1 MTKEQEKKLNDFKAY
16 HVGNHT
22 TNHREIEVGAMK
34 RAISGIKKMS
44 IKSIDLSNV
53 PYFVY

>member
-1 MTKEQEKKLNDFKAY
+1 MTKEQKKMLDDFKVF
-16 HVGNHT
+16 HNGNHT

-44 IKSIDLSNV
+44 IKRLVSNK
-53 PYFVY
+53 

>member
-1 MTKEQEKKLNDFKAY
+1 MTKELEEKLNDFKVF

-44 IKSIDLSNV
+44 IKRLVSK
-53 PYFVY
+53 